1 MTDSKPSKSERK
13 RQQLALQQ
21 LGERLLELSDDE
33 LASIA
38 LDDALLKAVR
48 DAKSMQSH
56 GALRRQ
62 KQLIGKLMRRVD
74 PEPIRAAIAR
84 LSADDLRAKQLFARA
99 ERWRDR
105 LVREDAAGL
114 DAFEA
119 ELACHDKELRRM
131 LGDLANTI
139 DERTEKTLRR
149 QIFRRIHAI
158 LVTAADDG

>member
-1 MTDSKPSKSERK
+1 M
-13 RQQLALQQ
+13 QQ

-33 LASIA
+33 LASIMLDEA
-38 LDDALLKAVR
+38 LHKAVR
-48 DAKSMQSH
+48 DAKSMKSH

-74 PEPIRAAIAR
+74 PDPIRAAIAR

-105 LVREDAAGL
+105 LIREDGAGL
-114 DAFEA
+114 DAFET
-119 ELACHDKELRRM
+119 ELGCDDKELRGM
-131 LGDLANTI
+131 LGELANTF
-139 DERTEKTLRR
+139 DERTEKSLRR
-149 QIFRRIHAI
+149 QIFRRVHAI

>member
-1 MTDSKPSKSERK
+1 M
-13 RQQLALQQ
+13 QQ
-21 LGERLLELSDDE
+21 LGERLLGLSDDE
-33 LASIA
+33 LASIT
-38 LDDALLKAVR
+38 LDETLRKAVR
-48 DAKSMQSH
+48 DAKSMKSH

-74 PEPIRAAIAR
+74 PEPIRAALAR
-84 LSADDLRAKQLFARA
+84 LSADDLRAKQLFSRA

-105 LVREDAAGL
+105 LVRDDSAGL

-119 ELACHDKELRRM
+119 ELGGNDSELRRM
-131 LGDLANTI
+131 LGELANTI

-158 LVTAADDG
+158 LVTAADDS